1 MGTGVSKDRRE
12 GLSQPST
19 ARSCTWFLKWVNFLF
34 VSTNRNEKEMKM
46 ETVALNDQ
54 ERRVFKRVAQTRL
67 ARVSEISRDLNI
79 DTSTTLTILRA
90 LKGHSLVAEERSG
103 SEMLSVYYLTT
114 DGLAE
119 ARKLF

>member
-1 MGTGVSKDRRE
+1 
-12 GLSQPST
+12 
-19 ARSCTWFLKWVNFLF
+19 
-34 VSTNRNEKEMKM
+34 MKM